1 MEKKKGELERN
12 EARLKSLQTV
22 RYVFVFCKKGRML
35 SGRSH
40 HQSSFFPS
48 LPTHPP
54 HPPSPHN
61 PRRPA
66 FMEEYTH
73 LEEELAQQYEVY
85 VRRFRNVDYLE
96 QELDRL
102 RVAEHAK
109 QARAERRLR
118 RMQRQVQAE
127 EERRLG
133 RGGKAGGRGGAGTT
147 GRDVFVKV
155 CLIEVSSRRR
165 RRRRRRRRNSHISAS
180 SFFPL

>member
-1 MEKKKGELERN
+1 
-12 EARLKSLQTV
+12 
-22 RYVFVFCKKGRML
+22 
-35 SGRSH
+35 
-40 HQSSFFPS
+40 
-48 LPTHPP
+48 
-54 HPPSPHN
+54 
-61 PRRPA
+61 
-66 FMEEYTH
+66 MEEYTH

-133 RGGKAGGRGGAGTT
+133 RGGKAGGRGAGK
-147 GRDVFVKV
+147 GGGGGGGSVFVKV
-155 CLIEVSSRRR
+155 RFWDGFVFRRCQGEEEEEFSHFFFFFFFSNIGLR
-165 RRRRRRRRNSHISAS
+165 R
-180 SFFPL
+180 

>member
-1 MEKKKGELERN
+1 
-12 EARLKSLQTV
+12 
-22 RYVFVFCKKGRML
+22 
-35 SGRSH
+35 
-40 HQSSFFPS
+40 
-48 LPTHPP
+48 
-54 HPPSPHN
+54 
-61 PRRPA
+61 
-66 FMEEYTH
+66 MEEYTH

-133 RGGKAGGRGGAGTT
+133 RGGKAGGRGGGAGKT

-155 CLIEVSSRRR
+155 CFGGVRVIVLRCS
-165 RRRRRRRRNSHISAS
+165 
-180 SFFPL
+180 